1 MSSRITGSEMATAGL
16 LGAIFGGGIL
26 LILVFFVFGPIFT
39 IWALNLIFGLSIPLN
54 FWTWLSVFWLHM
66 VINSRSS
73 SVSSSSS

>member
-1 MSSRITGSEMATAGL
+1 MSSRFSGSDVATASL

-54 FWTWLSVFWLHM
+54 FWTWLSVFWLHV
-66 VINSRSS
+66 VIKSRSS
-73 SVSSSSS
+73 SVSTSSS